1 MSTANLAKQDN
12 SLDDRLRYAEALS
25 QASMLPPHFRG
36 KPADVLL
43 AMEWGAALGMA
54 PMQAINSIHVINSKP
69 GLSANALAALVRREG
84 HRMRVTGDDK
94 TATASIWRRDD
105 PDFEYRV
112 TWTMDMAKRAGLL
125 TGKDNWDK
133 YPGAMLKARAQTAV
147 VRDACPELIIGLPGD
162 DTDDGDDAP
171 TWATPVQ
178 ATAERITVDTATG
191 EIFDAP
197 ADPQFLD
204 LDAIGADI
212 EHADM
217 GGLRDAWT
225 RHQSHPD
232 WPEIAQ
238 MITARKAQ
246 LEASEGAEQ

>member
-1 MSTANLAKQDN
+1 MTSTDLATASLPDRLAYASALAKA
-12 SLDDRLRYAEALS
+12 SL
-25 QASMLPPHFRG
+25 LPEQFRG

-43 AMEWGAALGMA
+43 AMEWGAALGMSG
-54 PMQAINSIHVINSKP
+54 MQAINSIHVINGKP
-69 GLSANALAALVRREG
+69 GLSANALAALVRQRG
-84 HRMRVTGDDK
+84 HRMRVIGDEQS
-94 TATASIWRRDD
+94 ATASIWRRDD
-105 PDFEYRV
+105 PEFEYSV
-112 TWTMDMAKRAGLL
+112 TWTVDMARKAGLIG
-125 TGKDNWDK
+125 GKGKENWDK
-133 YPGAMLKARAQTAV
+133 HPMAMLKARAQTAV

-217 GGLRDAWT
+217 DGLRDAWT

-246 LEASEGAEQ
+246 LEADPGTIK